1 MTHKIKVQMFGNF
14 RMDYNGA
21 PFVAEKMHKESQF
34 NRMMQAL
41 IHYSDCGIAKDK
53 LEEIVIGER
62 DIDEPHTALRVIVY
76 KTKQKLAQLGLPG
89 KNLIY
94 LEGGIYYW
102 TPDIEIEEDA
112 AEFEK
117 LYNEACALE
126 KQMPQ
131 ESESAET
138 VCDERIKEIEDN
150 MLELY
155 VKALYLY
162 KGEFL
167 VAYTGETWIAQEA
180 RRYHTMFEKIIN
192 EAAYILRKRKQF
204 KGLEKIGVYAAKV
217 DPFNEWEEL
226 IMEAMVETRRYD
238 EAEELYTDVVDYYLR
253 ECGIYPSSRLLEILE
268 KYSNQMNHAHE
279 ILENIQ
285 EGMNEQ
291 EETERGGYFCSYP
304 VFKGIYQAS
313 IRIMK
318 RTRVPVY
325 LMLCT
330 LEDEEGRQ
338 VQSETKMNKY
348 SRQLKK
354 CVGESI
360 RYSDIYTSY
369 GKVQFLIMLIGIK
382 REDCEIVK
390 KRINRQFAK
399 KNPRAAEKCHVN
411 SIVYRILVL
420 GYSPN
425 FRHFLHR
432 QGMYRSKY
440 WSCFDAIAQV
450 RRKKVAVLSYHDI
463 KWPKGLEFVYSP
475 FSIIALQGDVKY
487 AQVEFGE
494 DGNPISID
502 MFEDGKICRRNYY
515 DDRGFVSSTVIYEN
529 GIEQYQDFLMENG
542 IWKIREYK
550 NDGHVVVNQT
560 CPDYDVVPDAKSGK
574 AGEPVEMRFTKAEY
588 DSLEAVIEEVFASY
602 VNLTRQN
609 DNFFVAMHPLH
620 IRVAEHVLKGKRII
634 ATFFENR
641 FDFTQTSLAADFL
654 EHAENIITD
663 SDYTTKLIMENLG
676 AVNNKPVRLN
686 ITDIPPYDTRM
697 DFGISSQLRVQNIL
711 VPVDGLTEDAF
722 ARIIKGLADYLTI
735 NDLARVHFFTR
746 DASWGHEDAIK
757 NDTVKLLDSMGY
769 DSRLVTGDGEAAL
782 GFGGSGADAFAENEL
797 GDIEKTVEQRF
808 FVDVCV
814 DERDISKCINEQRV
828 ILDMRGTMDVFVYVT
843 AISKGVPRI
852 SLSADQFLVS
862 GKNGMVIDD
871 FSDIGRS
878 LTYYLDSFENWNQ
891 ALVECYELGQKYTT
905 SVLLKKWR
913 KVLNF
918 SE

>member
-1 MTHKIKVQMFGNF
+1 MLYFIP
-14 RMDYNGA
+14 A
-21 PFVAEKMHKESQF
+21 W
-34 NRMMQAL
+34 
-41 IHYSDCGIAKDK
+41 
-53 LEEIVIGER
+53 
-62 DIDEPHTALRVIVY
+62 Y
-76 KTKQKLAQLGLPG
+76 KQ
-89 KNLIY
+89 
-94 LEGGIYYW
+94 
-102 TPDIEIEEDA
+102 
-112 AEFEK
+112 
-117 LYNEACALE
+117 
-126 KQMPQ
+126 
-131 ESESAET
+131 
-138 VCDERIKEIEDN
+138 N
-150 MLELY
+150 MWCE
-155 VKALYLY
+155 
-162 KGEFL
+162 
-167 VAYTGETWIAQEA
+167 
-180 RRYHTMFEKIIN
+180 
-192 EAAYILRKRKQF
+192 
-204 KGLEKIGVYAAKV
+204 
-217 DPFNEWEEL
+217 
-226 IMEAMVETRRYD
+226 
-238 EAEELYTDVVDYYLR
+238 
-253 ECGIYPSSRLLEILE
+253 
-268 KYSNQMNHAHE
+268 
-279 ILENIQ
+279 
-285 EGMNEQ
+285 NEQ
-291 EETERGGYFCSYP
+291 QWYKRRLKSEFDETI
-304 VFKGIYQAS
+304 KQI
-313 IRIMK
+313 
-318 RTRVPVY
+318 
-325 LMLCT
+325 T
-330 LEDEEGRQ
+330 LFHRNVDR
-338 VQSETKMNKY
+338 
-348 SRQLKK
+348 
-354 CVGESI
+354 
-360 RYSDIYTSY
+360 
-369 GKVQFLIMLIGIK
+369 
-382 REDCEIVK
+382 
-390 KRINRQFAK
+390 
-399 KNPRAAEKCHVN
+399 P
-411 SIVYRILVL
+411 YRILAL

-515 DDRGFVSSTVIYEN
+515 DDRGFVSSTVIYES

-560 CPDYDVVPDAKSGK
+560 CPNYDVVPDAKNGK
-574 AGEPVEMRFTKAEY
+574 AGEPVEMRFSKAEY

-620 IRVAEHVLKGKRII
+620 IRVAEHVLKGKRVI

-641 FDFTQTSLAADFL
+641 FDFTQTSQAADFL

-663 SDYTTKLIMENLG
+663 SDYTTKLIMKNLSG
-676 AVNNKPVRLN
+676 SNDINSDLQAGSAQETGEMAADKISVNSEPVRLH

-722 ARIIKGLADYLTI
+722 AWIIKELADYLTI

-757 NDTVKLLDSMGY
+757 NNTAELLDSMGY
-769 DSRLVTGDGEAAL
+769 DSRWVTGDGEAAL
-782 GFGGSGADAFAENEL
+782 GFGGRGADTFAENEPD
-797 GDIEKTVEQRF
+797 DIEKPVEQRF

-828 ILDMRGTMDVFVYVT
+828 ILDMRVTMDVFVYVT

-852 SLSADQFLVS
+852 SMSADQFLIP

>member
-1 MTHKIKVQMFGNF
+1 MLYFIP
-14 RMDYNGA
+14 A
-21 PFVAEKMHKESQF
+21 W
-34 NRMMQAL
+34 
-41 IHYSDCGIAKDK
+41 
-53 LEEIVIGER
+53 
-62 DIDEPHTALRVIVY
+62 Y
-76 KTKQKLAQLGLPG
+76 KQ
-89 KNLIY
+89 
-94 LEGGIYYW
+94 
-102 TPDIEIEEDA
+102 
-112 AEFEK
+112 
-117 LYNEACALE
+117 
-126 KQMPQ
+126 
-131 ESESAET
+131 
-138 VCDERIKEIEDN
+138 N
-150 MLELY
+150 MWCE
-155 VKALYLY
+155 
-162 KGEFL
+162 
-167 VAYTGETWIAQEA
+167 
-180 RRYHTMFEKIIN
+180 
-192 EAAYILRKRKQF
+192 
-204 KGLEKIGVYAAKV
+204 
-217 DPFNEWEEL
+217 
-226 IMEAMVETRRYD
+226 
-238 EAEELYTDVVDYYLR
+238 
-253 ECGIYPSSRLLEILE
+253 
-268 KYSNQMNHAHE
+268 
-279 ILENIQ
+279 
-285 EGMNEQ
+285 NEQ
-291 EETERGGYFCSYP
+291 QWYKRRLKSEFDETI
-304 VFKGIYQAS
+304 KQI
-313 IRIMK
+313 
-318 RTRVPVY
+318 
-325 LMLCT
+325 T
-330 LEDEEGRQ
+330 LFHRNVDR
-338 VQSETKMNKY
+338 
-348 SRQLKK
+348 
-354 CVGESI
+354 
-360 RYSDIYTSY
+360 
-369 GKVQFLIMLIGIK
+369 
-382 REDCEIVK
+382 
-390 KRINRQFAK
+390 
-399 KNPRAAEKCHVN
+399 P
-411 SIVYRILVL
+411 YRILVL

-515 DDRGFVSSTVIYEN
+515 DDRGFVSSTIIYEN

-550 NDGHVVVNQT
+550 NDGHVIVNQT
-560 CPDYDVVPDAKSGK
+560 CPNYDVVPDAKNGK

-609 DNFFVAMHPLH
+609 DSFFVAMHPLH
-620 IRVAEHVLKGKRII
+620 ISVAEHVLKGKRVI

-641 FDFTQTSLAADFL
+641 FDFAQISRAADFL
-654 EHAENIITD
+654 EQTENIITD
-663 SDYTTKLIMENLG
+663 SDYTTKLIMTNLSG
-676 AVNNKPVRLN
+676 SYDINSDSQAGSAKETGEIAADKISVNNDPVGLH

-722 ARIIKGLADYLTI
+722 AWIIKGLADYLTI

-746 DASWGHEDAIK
+746 DASWGREDAIK
-757 NDTVKLLDSMGY
+757 NDTAELLDSMGY

-782 GFGGSGADAFAENEL
+782 GFDGRGADDSAENEPE
-797 GDIEKTVEQRF
+797 DIEKPVEQRF

-852 SLSADQFLVS
+852 SMSADQFLIP

-871 FSDIGRS
+871 FSDIGRC

>member
-1 MTHKIKVQMFGNF
+1 MLYFIP
-14 RMDYNGA
+14 A
-21 PFVAEKMHKESQF
+21 W
-34 NRMMQAL
+34 
-41 IHYSDCGIAKDK
+41 
-53 LEEIVIGER
+53 
-62 DIDEPHTALRVIVY
+62 Y
-76 KTKQKLAQLGLPG
+76 KQ
-89 KNLIY
+89 
-94 LEGGIYYW
+94 
-102 TPDIEIEEDA
+102 
-112 AEFEK
+112 
-117 LYNEACALE
+117 
-126 KQMPQ
+126 
-131 ESESAET
+131 
-138 VCDERIKEIEDN
+138 N
-150 MLELY
+150 MWCE
-155 VKALYLY
+155 
-162 KGEFL
+162 
-167 VAYTGETWIAQEA
+167 
-180 RRYHTMFEKIIN
+180 
-192 EAAYILRKRKQF
+192 
-204 KGLEKIGVYAAKV
+204 
-217 DPFNEWEEL
+217 
-226 IMEAMVETRRYD
+226 
-238 EAEELYTDVVDYYLR
+238 
-253 ECGIYPSSRLLEILE
+253 
-268 KYSNQMNHAHE
+268 
-279 ILENIQ
+279 
-285 EGMNEQ
+285 NEQ
-291 EETERGGYFCSYP
+291 QWYMRRLKSEFDETI
-304 VFKGIYQAS
+304 KQI
-313 IRIMK
+313 
-318 RTRVPVY
+318 
-325 LMLCT
+325 T
-330 LEDEEGRQ
+330 LFHRNVDR
-338 VQSETKMNKY
+338 
-348 SRQLKK
+348 
-354 CVGESI
+354 
-360 RYSDIYTSY
+360 
-369 GKVQFLIMLIGIK
+369 
-382 REDCEIVK
+382 
-390 KRINRQFAK
+390 
-399 KNPRAAEKCHVN
+399 P
-411 SIVYRILVL
+411 YRILVL

-676 AVNNKPVRLN
+676 AVNNKPLRLH

-782 GFGGSGADAFAENEL
+782 GFGGSGADVFAENEL

-814 DERDISKCINEQRV
+814 DERDISKCINEQVWEFDEEQLQDVFRIDNESDQGPV
-828 ILDMRGTMDVFVYVT
+828 FVSILARGTGSLNIISLHDRHSRRGHGFFLPGGERLVSSKGEEVFVYFEKGDMKPPLAVYFSGYRTQEGFEGYYMMRGFGCPFILVT
-843 AISKGVPRI
+843 DPRSEGGAFYLGDSEFEQMITDYVTDKLDELGLTKDELVLSGASMGTFGSLYYGSKLSPHALLLAKPLANMGNVARNERILRAGGFATSLDILMKNYDNLSDEAIEQLNNRMWDRFD
-852 SLSADQFLVS
+852 SADWSQTKFIISYLYEDDYDPDGYPSILSHLKSS
-862 GKNGMVIDD
+862 GVEVYGKGSHGRHTDNSANVMAWFKSQYNNLLHDD
-871 FSDIGRS
+871 FSR
-878 LTYYLDSFENWNQ
+878 
-891 ALVECYELGQKYTT
+891 
-905 SVLLKKWR
+905 
-913 KVLNF
+913 
-918 SE
+918 

>member
-1 MTHKIKVQMFGNF
+1 MWC
-14 RMDYNGA
+14 
-21 PFVAEKMHKESQF
+21 E
-34 NRMMQAL
+34 
-41 IHYSDCGIAKDK
+41 
-53 LEEIVIGER
+53 
-62 DIDEPHTALRVIVY
+62 
-76 KTKQKLAQLGLPG
+76 
-89 KNLIY
+89 
-94 LEGGIYYW
+94 
-102 TPDIEIEEDA
+102 
-112 AEFEK
+112 
-117 LYNEACALE
+117 
-126 KQMPQ
+126 
-131 ESESAET
+131 
-138 VCDERIKEIEDN
+138 
-150 MLELY
+150 
-155 VKALYLY
+155 
-162 KGEFL
+162 
-167 VAYTGETWIAQEA
+167 
-180 RRYHTMFEKIIN
+180 
-192 EAAYILRKRKQF
+192 
-204 KGLEKIGVYAAKV
+204 
-217 DPFNEWEEL
+217 
-226 IMEAMVETRRYD
+226 
-238 EAEELYTDVVDYYLR
+238 
-253 ECGIYPSSRLLEILE
+253 
-268 KYSNQMNHAHE
+268 
-279 ILENIQ
+279 
-285 EGMNEQ
+285 NEQ
-291 EETERGGYFCSYP
+291 QWYKRRLKSEFDETI
-304 VFKGIYQAS
+304 KQI
-313 IRIMK
+313 
-318 RTRVPVY
+318 
-325 LMLCT
+325 T
-330 LEDEEGRQ
+330 LFHRNVDR
-338 VQSETKMNKY
+338 
-348 SRQLKK
+348 
-354 CVGESI
+354 
-360 RYSDIYTSY
+360 
-369 GKVQFLIMLIGIK
+369 
-382 REDCEIVK
+382 
-390 KRINRQFAK
+390 
-399 KNPRAAEKCHVN
+399 P
-411 SIVYRILVL
+411 YRILAL

-475 FSIIALQGDVKY
+475 FSIIALQGDIKY

-515 DDRGFVSSTVIYEN
+515 DDRGFVSSTVIYES

-560 CPDYDVVPDAKSGK
+560 CPNYDVVPDAKNGK
-574 AGEPVEMRFTKAEY
+574 AGEPVEMRFSKAEY

-620 IRVAEHVLKGKRII
+620 IRVAEHVLKGKRVI

-641 FDFTQTSLAADFL
+641 FDFTQTSQAADFL

-663 SDYTTKLIMENLG
+663 SDYTTKLIMKNLSG
-676 AVNNKPVRLN
+676 SNDINSDLQAGSAQETGEMAADKISVNSEPVRLH

-722 ARIIKGLADYLTI
+722 AWIIKELADYLTI

-757 NDTVKLLDSMGY
+757 NNTVKLLDSMGY
-769 DSRLVTGDGEAAL
+769 DSRWVTGDGEAAL
-782 GFGGSGADAFAENEL
+782 GFGGRGADTFAENEPE
-797 GDIEKTVEQRF
+797 DIEKPVEQRF

-852 SLSADQFLVS
+852 SMSADQFLIP

-871 FSDIGRS
+871 FSDIGRC

>member
-1 MTHKIKVQMFGNF
+1 MLYFIP
-14 RMDYNGA
+14 A
-21 PFVAEKMHKESQF
+21 W
-34 NRMMQAL
+34 
-41 IHYSDCGIAKDK
+41 
-53 LEEIVIGER
+53 
-62 DIDEPHTALRVIVY
+62 Y
-76 KTKQKLAQLGLPG
+76 KQ
-89 KNLIY
+89 
-94 LEGGIYYW
+94 
-102 TPDIEIEEDA
+102 
-112 AEFEK
+112 
-117 LYNEACALE
+117 
-126 KQMPQ
+126 
-131 ESESAET
+131 
-138 VCDERIKEIEDN
+138 N
-150 MLELY
+150 MWCE
-155 VKALYLY
+155 
-162 KGEFL
+162 
-167 VAYTGETWIAQEA
+167 
-180 RRYHTMFEKIIN
+180 
-192 EAAYILRKRKQF
+192 
-204 KGLEKIGVYAAKV
+204 
-217 DPFNEWEEL
+217 
-226 IMEAMVETRRYD
+226 
-238 EAEELYTDVVDYYLR
+238 
-253 ECGIYPSSRLLEILE
+253 
-268 KYSNQMNHAHE
+268 
-279 ILENIQ
+279 
-285 EGMNEQ
+285 NEQ
-291 EETERGGYFCSYP
+291 QWYKRRLKSEFDETI
-304 VFKGIYQAS
+304 KQI
-313 IRIMK
+313 
-318 RTRVPVY
+318 
-325 LMLCT
+325 T
-330 LEDEEGRQ
+330 LFHRNVDR
-338 VQSETKMNKY
+338 
-348 SRQLKK
+348 
-354 CVGESI
+354 
-360 RYSDIYTSY
+360 
-369 GKVQFLIMLIGIK
+369 
-382 REDCEIVK
+382 
-390 KRINRQFAK
+390 
-399 KNPRAAEKCHVN
+399 P
-411 SIVYRILVL
+411 YRILAL

-475 FSIIALQGDVKY
+475 FSIIALQGDIKY

-515 DDRGFVSSTVIYEN
+515 DDRGFVSSTVIYES

-560 CPDYDVVPDAKSGK
+560 CPNYDVVPDAKNGK
-574 AGEPVEMRFTKAEY
+574 AGEPVEMRFSKAEY

-620 IRVAEHVLKGKRII
+620 IRVAEHVLKGKRVI

-641 FDFTQTSLAADFL
+641 FDFTQTSQAADFL

-663 SDYTTKLIMENLG
+663 SDYTTKLIMKNLSG
-676 AVNNKPVRLN
+676 SNDINSDLQAGSAQETGEMAADKISVNSEPVRLH

-722 ARIIKGLADYLTI
+722 AWIIKELADYLTI

-769 DSRLVTGDGEAAL
+769 DSRWVTGDGEAAL
-782 GFGGSGADAFAENEL
+782 GFAENEPE
-797 GDIEKTVEQRF
+797 DIEKPVEQRF

>member
-1 MTHKIKVQMFGNF
+1 MLYFIP
-14 RMDYNGA
+14 A
-21 PFVAEKMHKESQF
+21 W
-34 NRMMQAL
+34 
-41 IHYSDCGIAKDK
+41 
-53 LEEIVIGER
+53 
-62 DIDEPHTALRVIVY
+62 Y
-76 KTKQKLAQLGLPG
+76 KQ
-89 KNLIY
+89 
-94 LEGGIYYW
+94 
-102 TPDIEIEEDA
+102 
-112 AEFEK
+112 
-117 LYNEACALE
+117 
-126 KQMPQ
+126 
-131 ESESAET
+131 
-138 VCDERIKEIEDN
+138 N
-150 MLELY
+150 MWCE
-155 VKALYLY
+155 
-162 KGEFL
+162 
-167 VAYTGETWIAQEA
+167 
-180 RRYHTMFEKIIN
+180 
-192 EAAYILRKRKQF
+192 
-204 KGLEKIGVYAAKV
+204 
-217 DPFNEWEEL
+217 
-226 IMEAMVETRRYD
+226 
-238 EAEELYTDVVDYYLR
+238 
-253 ECGIYPSSRLLEILE
+253 
-268 KYSNQMNHAHE
+268 
-279 ILENIQ
+279 
-285 EGMNEQ
+285 NEQ
-291 EETERGGYFCSYP
+291 QWYKRRLKSEFDETI
-304 VFKGIYQAS
+304 KQI
-313 IRIMK
+313 
-318 RTRVPVY
+318 
-325 LMLCT
+325 T
-330 LEDEEGRQ
+330 LFHRNVDR
-338 VQSETKMNKY
+338 
-348 SRQLKK
+348 
-354 CVGESI
+354 
-360 RYSDIYTSY
+360 
-369 GKVQFLIMLIGIK
+369 
-382 REDCEIVK
+382 
-390 KRINRQFAK
+390 
-399 KNPRAAEKCHVN
+399 P
-411 SIVYRILVL
+411 YRILAL

-515 DDRGFVSSTVIYEN
+515 DDRGFVSSTVIYES

-560 CPDYDVVPDAKSGK
+560 CPNYDVVPDAKNGK
-574 AGEPVEMRFTKAEY
+574 AGEPVEMRFSKAEY

-620 IRVAEHVLKGKRII
+620 IRVAEHVLKGKRVI

-641 FDFTQTSLAADFL
+641 FDFTQTSQAADFL

-663 SDYTTKLIMENLG
+663 SDYTTKLIMKNLSG
-676 AVNNKPVRLN
+676 SNDINFDLQAGSAQETGEMAADKISVNSEPVRLH

-722 ARIIKGLADYLTI
+722 AWIIKELADYLTI

-746 DASWGHEDAIK
+746 DASWGHEDDIK
-757 NDTVKLLDSMGY
+757 NNTAELLDSMGY
-769 DSRLVTGDGEAAL
+769 DSRWVTGDGEAAL
-782 GFGGSGADAFAENEL
+782 GFGGRGADTFAENEPD
-797 GDIEKTVEQRF
+797 DIEKPVEQRF

-828 ILDMRGTMDVFVYVT
+828 ILDMRVTMDVFVYVT

-852 SLSADQFLVS
+852 SMSADQFLIP

>member
-1 MTHKIKVQMFGNF
+1 MLYFIP
-14 RMDYNGA
+14 A
-21 PFVAEKMHKESQF
+21 W
-34 NRMMQAL
+34 
-41 IHYSDCGIAKDK
+41 
-53 LEEIVIGER
+53 
-62 DIDEPHTALRVIVY
+62 Y
-76 KTKQKLAQLGLPG
+76 KQ
-89 KNLIY
+89 
-94 LEGGIYYW
+94 
-102 TPDIEIEEDA
+102 
-112 AEFEK
+112 
-117 LYNEACALE
+117 
-126 KQMPQ
+126 
-131 ESESAET
+131 
-138 VCDERIKEIEDN
+138 N
-150 MLELY
+150 MWCE
-155 VKALYLY
+155 
-162 KGEFL
+162 
-167 VAYTGETWIAQEA
+167 
-180 RRYHTMFEKIIN
+180 
-192 EAAYILRKRKQF
+192 
-204 KGLEKIGVYAAKV
+204 
-217 DPFNEWEEL
+217 
-226 IMEAMVETRRYD
+226 
-238 EAEELYTDVVDYYLR
+238 
-253 ECGIYPSSRLLEILE
+253 
-268 KYSNQMNHAHE
+268 
-279 ILENIQ
+279 
-285 EGMNEQ
+285 NEQ
-291 EETERGGYFCSYP
+291 QWYKRRLKSEFDETI
-304 VFKGIYQAS
+304 KQI
-313 IRIMK
+313 
-318 RTRVPVY
+318 
-325 LMLCT
+325 T
-330 LEDEEGRQ
+330 LFHRNVDR
-338 VQSETKMNKY
+338 
-348 SRQLKK
+348 
-354 CVGESI
+354 
-360 RYSDIYTSY
+360 
-369 GKVQFLIMLIGIK
+369 
-382 REDCEIVK
+382 
-390 KRINRQFAK
+390 
-399 KNPRAAEKCHVN
+399 P
-411 SIVYRILVL
+411 YRILVL

-475 FSIIALQGDVKY
+475 FSIIALQGDIKY

-515 DDRGFVSSTVIYEN
+515 DDRGFVSSTVIYES

-560 CPDYDVVPDAKSGK
+560 CPNYDVVPDAKNGK
-574 AGEPVEMRFTKAEY
+574 AGEPVEMRFSKAEY

-620 IRVAEHVLKGKRII
+620 IRVAEHVLKGKRVI

-641 FDFTQTSLAADFL
+641 FDFTQTSQAADFL

-663 SDYTTKLIMENLG
+663 SDYTTKLIMKNLSG
-676 AVNNKPVRLN
+676 SNDINSDLQAGSAQETGEMAADKISVNSEPVRLH

-722 ARIIKGLADYLTI
+722 AWIIKELADYLTI

-757 NDTVKLLDSMGY
+757 NNTVKLLDSMGY
-769 DSRLVTGDGEAAL
+769 DSRWVTGDGEAAL
-782 GFGGSGADAFAENEL
+782 GFGGRGADTFAENEPE
-797 GDIEKTVEQRF
+797 DIEKPVEQRF

-852 SLSADQFLVS
+852 SMSADQFLIP

-871 FSDIGRS
+871 FSDIGRC

>member
-1 MTHKIKVQMFGNF
+1 MLYFIP
-14 RMDYNGA
+14 A
-21 PFVAEKMHKESQF
+21 W
-34 NRMMQAL
+34 
-41 IHYSDCGIAKDK
+41 
-53 LEEIVIGER
+53 
-62 DIDEPHTALRVIVY
+62 Y
-76 KTKQKLAQLGLPG
+76 KQ
-89 KNLIY
+89 
-94 LEGGIYYW
+94 
-102 TPDIEIEEDA
+102 
-112 AEFEK
+112 
-117 LYNEACALE
+117 
-126 KQMPQ
+126 
-131 ESESAET
+131 
-138 VCDERIKEIEDN
+138 N
-150 MLELY
+150 MWCE
-155 VKALYLY
+155 
-162 KGEFL
+162 
-167 VAYTGETWIAQEA
+167 
-180 RRYHTMFEKIIN
+180 
-192 EAAYILRKRKQF
+192 
-204 KGLEKIGVYAAKV
+204 
-217 DPFNEWEEL
+217 
-226 IMEAMVETRRYD
+226 
-238 EAEELYTDVVDYYLR
+238 
-253 ECGIYPSSRLLEILE
+253 
-268 KYSNQMNHAHE
+268 
-279 ILENIQ
+279 
-285 EGMNEQ
+285 NEQ
-291 EETERGGYFCSYP
+291 QWYKRRLKSEFDETI
-304 VFKGIYQAS
+304 KQI
-313 IRIMK
+313 
-318 RTRVPVY
+318 
-325 LMLCT
+325 T
-330 LEDEEGRQ
+330 LFHRNVDR
-338 VQSETKMNKY
+338 
-348 SRQLKK
+348 
-354 CVGESI
+354 
-360 RYSDIYTSY
+360 
-369 GKVQFLIMLIGIK
+369 
-382 REDCEIVK
+382 
-390 KRINRQFAK
+390 
-399 KNPRAAEKCHVN
+399 P
-411 SIVYRILVL
+411 YRILVL

-425 FRHFLHR
+425 LRHFLHR

-494 DGNPISID
+494 NGNPISID

-550 NDGHVVVNQT
+550 NDGHVIVNQT

-602 VNLTRQN
+602 VNLTRQS
-609 DNFFVAMHPLH
+609 DSFFVAMHPLH
-620 IRVAEHVLKGKRII
+620 IRVAEHVLKGKRVI

-641 FDFTQTSLAADFL
+641 FDFTQTALAADFL

-663 SDYTTKLIMENLG
+663 SDYTTKLIMANLG
-676 AVNNKPVRLN
+676 GSYDINSDSQAGSAQETGEIAADIISVNNKPFRLH
-686 ITDIPPYDTRM
+686 ITDIPPYDARM

-757 NDTVKLLDSMGY
+757 KDTVKLLDSMGY

-797 GDIEKTVEQRF
+797 GDMEKPVEQRF

-905 SVLLKKWR
+905 SVLLEKWR

>member
-1 MTHKIKVQMFGNF
+1 MWC
-14 RMDYNGA
+14 
-21 PFVAEKMHKESQF
+21 E
-34 NRMMQAL
+34 
-41 IHYSDCGIAKDK
+41 
-53 LEEIVIGER
+53 
-62 DIDEPHTALRVIVY
+62 
-76 KTKQKLAQLGLPG
+76 
-89 KNLIY
+89 
-94 LEGGIYYW
+94 
-102 TPDIEIEEDA
+102 
-112 AEFEK
+112 
-117 LYNEACALE
+117 
-126 KQMPQ
+126 
-131 ESESAET
+131 
-138 VCDERIKEIEDN
+138 
-150 MLELY
+150 
-155 VKALYLY
+155 
-162 KGEFL
+162 
-167 VAYTGETWIAQEA
+167 
-180 RRYHTMFEKIIN
+180 
-192 EAAYILRKRKQF
+192 
-204 KGLEKIGVYAAKV
+204 
-217 DPFNEWEEL
+217 
-226 IMEAMVETRRYD
+226 
-238 EAEELYTDVVDYYLR
+238 
-253 ECGIYPSSRLLEILE
+253 
-268 KYSNQMNHAHE
+268 
-279 ILENIQ
+279 
-285 EGMNEQ
+285 NEQ
-291 EETERGGYFCSYP
+291 QWYKRRLKSEFDETI
-304 VFKGIYQAS
+304 KQI
-313 IRIMK
+313 
-318 RTRVPVY
+318 
-325 LMLCT
+325 T
-330 LEDEEGRQ
+330 LFHRNVDR
-338 VQSETKMNKY
+338 
-348 SRQLKK
+348 
-354 CVGESI
+354 
-360 RYSDIYTSY
+360 
-369 GKVQFLIMLIGIK
+369 
-382 REDCEIVK
+382 
-390 KRINRQFAK
+390 
-399 KNPRAAEKCHVN
+399 P
-411 SIVYRILVL
+411 YRILAL

-475 FSIIALQGDVKY
+475 FSIIALQGDIKY

-515 DDRGFVSSTVIYEN
+515 DDRGFVSSTVIYES

-560 CPDYDVVPDAKSGK
+560 CPNYDVVPDAKNGK
-574 AGEPVEMRFTKAEY
+574 AGEPVEMRFSKAEY

-620 IRVAEHVLKGKRII
+620 IRVAEHVLKGKRVI

-641 FDFTQTSLAADFL
+641 FDFTQTSQAADFL

-663 SDYTTKLIMENLG
+663 SDYTTKLIMKNLSG
-676 AVNNKPVRLN
+676 SNDINSDLQAGSAQETGEMAADKISVNSEPVRLH

-722 ARIIKGLADYLTI
+722 AWIIKELADYLTI

-757 NDTVKLLDSMGY
+757 NNTAELLDSMGY
-769 DSRLVTGDGEAAL
+769 DSRWVTGDGEAAL
-782 GFGGSGADAFAENEL
+782 GFGGRGADTFAENEPD
-797 GDIEKTVEQRF
+797 DIEKPVEQRF

-828 ILDMRGTMDVFVYVT
+828 ILDMRVTMDVFVYVT

-852 SLSADQFLVS
+852 SMSADQFLIP

>member
-1 MTHKIKVQMFGNF
+1 MLYFIP
-14 RMDYNGA
+14 A
-21 PFVAEKMHKESQF
+21 W
-34 NRMMQAL
+34 
-41 IHYSDCGIAKDK
+41 
-53 LEEIVIGER
+53 
-62 DIDEPHTALRVIVY
+62 Y
-76 KTKQKLAQLGLPG
+76 KQ
-89 KNLIY
+89 
-94 LEGGIYYW
+94 
-102 TPDIEIEEDA
+102 
-112 AEFEK
+112 
-117 LYNEACALE
+117 
-126 KQMPQ
+126 
-131 ESESAET
+131 
-138 VCDERIKEIEDN
+138 N
-150 MLELY
+150 MWCE
-155 VKALYLY
+155 
-162 KGEFL
+162 
-167 VAYTGETWIAQEA
+167 
-180 RRYHTMFEKIIN
+180 
-192 EAAYILRKRKQF
+192 
-204 KGLEKIGVYAAKV
+204 
-217 DPFNEWEEL
+217 
-226 IMEAMVETRRYD
+226 
-238 EAEELYTDVVDYYLR
+238 
-253 ECGIYPSSRLLEILE
+253 
-268 KYSNQMNHAHE
+268 
-279 ILENIQ
+279 
-285 EGMNEQ
+285 NEQ
-291 EETERGGYFCSYP
+291 QWYKRRLKSEFDETI
-304 VFKGIYQAS
+304 KQI
-313 IRIMK
+313 
-318 RTRVPVY
+318 
-325 LMLCT
+325 T
-330 LEDEEGRQ
+330 LFHRNVDR
-338 VQSETKMNKY
+338 
-348 SRQLKK
+348 
-354 CVGESI
+354 
-360 RYSDIYTSY
+360 
-369 GKVQFLIMLIGIK
+369 
-382 REDCEIVK
+382 
-390 KRINRQFAK
+390 
-399 KNPRAAEKCHVN
+399 P
-411 SIVYRILVL
+411 YRILVL

-515 DDRGFVSSTVIYEN
+515 DDRGFVSSTIIYEN

-542 IWKIREYK
+542 IWKIREYR
-550 NDGHVVVNQT
+550 NDGHVIVNQT
-560 CPDYDVVPDAKSGK
+560 CPNYDVVPDAKNGK
-574 AGEPVEMRFTKAEY
+574 AGEPVEMRFTRAEY

-602 VNLTRQN
+602 VNLTRQ
-609 DNFFVAMHPLH
+609 DDSFFVAMHPLH
-620 IRVAEHVLKGKRII
+620 ISVAEHVLKGKRVI

-641 FDFTQTSLAADFL
+641 FDFAQISRAADFL
-654 EHAENIITD
+654 EQAENIITD
-663 SDYTTKLIMENLG
+663 SDYTTKLITTNLSG
-676 AVNNKPVRLN
+676 SYDINSDSQAGSDQEAGEISADKISVNNKPVRLH

-722 ARIIKGLADYLTI
+722 AWVIKGLADYLTI

-782 GFGGSGADAFAENEL
+782 GFGGSVADAFAENEPE
-797 GDIEKTVEQRF
+797 DIEKPVEQRF

-852 SLSADQFLVS
+852 SMSADQFLIP

-871 FSDIGRS
+871 FSDIGRC

>member
-1 MTHKIKVQMFGNF
+1 MLYFIP
-14 RMDYNGA
+14 A
-21 PFVAEKMHKESQF
+21 W
-34 NRMMQAL
+34 
-41 IHYSDCGIAKDK
+41 
-53 LEEIVIGER
+53 
-62 DIDEPHTALRVIVY
+62 Y
-76 KTKQKLAQLGLPG
+76 KQ
-89 KNLIY
+89 
-94 LEGGIYYW
+94 
-102 TPDIEIEEDA
+102 
-112 AEFEK
+112 
-117 LYNEACALE
+117 
-126 KQMPQ
+126 
-131 ESESAET
+131 
-138 VCDERIKEIEDN
+138 N
-150 MLELY
+150 MWCE
-155 VKALYLY
+155 
-162 KGEFL
+162 
-167 VAYTGETWIAQEA
+167 
-180 RRYHTMFEKIIN
+180 
-192 EAAYILRKRKQF
+192 
-204 KGLEKIGVYAAKV
+204 
-217 DPFNEWEEL
+217 
-226 IMEAMVETRRYD
+226 
-238 EAEELYTDVVDYYLR
+238 
-253 ECGIYPSSRLLEILE
+253 
-268 KYSNQMNHAHE
+268 
-279 ILENIQ
+279 
-285 EGMNEQ
+285 NEQ
-291 EETERGGYFCSYP
+291 QWYKRRLKSEFDETI
-304 VFKGIYQAS
+304 KQI
-313 IRIMK
+313 
-318 RTRVPVY
+318 
-325 LMLCT
+325 T
-330 LEDEEGRQ
+330 LFHRNVDR
-338 VQSETKMNKY
+338 
-348 SRQLKK
+348 
-354 CVGESI
+354 
-360 RYSDIYTSY
+360 
-369 GKVQFLIMLIGIK
+369 
-382 REDCEIVK
+382 
-390 KRINRQFAK
+390 
-399 KNPRAAEKCHVN
+399 P
-411 SIVYRILVL
+411 YRILAL

-475 FSIIALQGDVKY
+475 FSIIALQGDIKY

-515 DDRGFVSSTVIYEN
+515 DDRGFVSSTVIYES

-560 CPDYDVVPDAKSGK
+560 CPNYDVVPDAKNGK
-574 AGEPVEMRFTKAEY
+574 AGEPVEMRFSKAEY

-620 IRVAEHVLKGKRII
+620 IRVAEHVLKGKRVI

-641 FDFTQTSLAADFL
+641 FDFTQTSQAADFL

-663 SDYTTKLIMENLG
+663 SDYTTKLIMKNLSG
-676 AVNNKPVRLN
+676 SNDINSDLQAGSAQETGEMAADKISVNSEPVRLH

-722 ARIIKGLADYLTI
+722 AWIIKELADYLTI
-735 NDLARVHFFTR
+735 NDLVRVHFFTR

-757 NDTVKLLDSMGY
+757 NNTAELLDSMGY
-769 DSRLVTGDGEAAL
+769 DSRWVTGDGEAAL
-782 GFGGSGADAFAENEL
+782 GFGGRGADTFAENEPE
-797 GDIEKTVEQRF
+797 DIEKPVEQRF

-828 ILDMRGTMDVFVYVT
+828 ILDMRGTMDVFIYVT

-852 SLSADQFLVS
+852 SMSADQFLIS
-862 GKNGMVIDD
+862 GKNGMVIDG
-871 FSDIGRS
+871 FSDIGRC

>member
-1 MTHKIKVQMFGNF
+1 MLYFIP
-14 RMDYNGA
+14 A
-21 PFVAEKMHKESQF
+21 W
-34 NRMMQAL
+34 
-41 IHYSDCGIAKDK
+41 
-53 LEEIVIGER
+53 
-62 DIDEPHTALRVIVY
+62 Y
-76 KTKQKLAQLGLPG
+76 KQ
-89 KNLIY
+89 
-94 LEGGIYYW
+94 
-102 TPDIEIEEDA
+102 
-112 AEFEK
+112 
-117 LYNEACALE
+117 
-126 KQMPQ
+126 
-131 ESESAET
+131 
-138 VCDERIKEIEDN
+138 N
-150 MLELY
+150 MWCE
-155 VKALYLY
+155 
-162 KGEFL
+162 
-167 VAYTGETWIAQEA
+167 
-180 RRYHTMFEKIIN
+180 
-192 EAAYILRKRKQF
+192 
-204 KGLEKIGVYAAKV
+204 
-217 DPFNEWEEL
+217 
-226 IMEAMVETRRYD
+226 
-238 EAEELYTDVVDYYLR
+238 
-253 ECGIYPSSRLLEILE
+253 
-268 KYSNQMNHAHE
+268 
-279 ILENIQ
+279 
-285 EGMNEQ
+285 NEQ
-291 EETERGGYFCSYP
+291 QWYRRRLKSEFDETI
-304 VFKGIYQAS
+304 KQI
-313 IRIMK
+313 
-318 RTRVPVY
+318 
-325 LMLCT
+325 T
-330 LEDEEGRQ
+330 LFHRNVDR
-338 VQSETKMNKY
+338 
-348 SRQLKK
+348 
-354 CVGESI
+354 
-360 RYSDIYTSY
+360 
-369 GKVQFLIMLIGIK
+369 
-382 REDCEIVK
+382 
-390 KRINRQFAK
+390 
-399 KNPRAAEKCHVN
+399 P
-411 SIVYRILVL
+411 YRILAL

-560 CPDYDVVPDAKSGK
+560 CPDYDVVPDAKNGK

-620 IRVAEHVLKGKRII
+620 IRVAEHVLKGKRVI

-641 FDFTQTSLAADFL
+641 FDFTQTSQAADFL

-663 SDYTTKLIMENLG
+663 SDYTTKLIMTNLSG
-676 AVNNKPVRLN
+676 SNDINSDLQAGSAQETGEIAADKISVNSEPVRLH

-746 DASWGHEDAIK
+746 DASWDREDAIK
-757 NDTVKLLDSMGY
+757 NDTAELLDSMGY
-769 DSRLVTGDGEAAL
+769 DSRWVTGEGEAAL
-782 GFGGSGADAFAENEL
+782 GFGGRGADTFAENEPE
-797 GDIEKTVEQRF
+797 DIEKPVEQRF

-852 SLSADQFLVS
+852 SMSADQFLIP

-871 FSDIGRS
+871 FSDIGRC

>member
-1 MTHKIKVQMFGNF
+1 MLYFIP
-14 RMDYNGA
+14 A
-21 PFVAEKMHKESQF
+21 W
-34 NRMMQAL
+34 
-41 IHYSDCGIAKDK
+41 
-53 LEEIVIGER
+53 
-62 DIDEPHTALRVIVY
+62 Y
-76 KTKQKLAQLGLPG
+76 KQ
-89 KNLIY
+89 
-94 LEGGIYYW
+94 
-102 TPDIEIEEDA
+102 
-112 AEFEK
+112 
-117 LYNEACALE
+117 
-126 KQMPQ
+126 
-131 ESESAET
+131 
-138 VCDERIKEIEDN
+138 N
-150 MLELY
+150 MWCE
-155 VKALYLY
+155 
-162 KGEFL
+162 
-167 VAYTGETWIAQEA
+167 
-180 RRYHTMFEKIIN
+180 
-192 EAAYILRKRKQF
+192 
-204 KGLEKIGVYAAKV
+204 
-217 DPFNEWEEL
+217 
-226 IMEAMVETRRYD
+226 
-238 EAEELYTDVVDYYLR
+238 
-253 ECGIYPSSRLLEILE
+253 
-268 KYSNQMNHAHE
+268 
-279 ILENIQ
+279 
-285 EGMNEQ
+285 NEQ
-291 EETERGGYFCSYP
+291 QWYKRRLKSEFDETI
-304 VFKGIYQAS
+304 KQI
-313 IRIMK
+313 
-318 RTRVPVY
+318 
-325 LMLCT
+325 T
-330 LEDEEGRQ
+330 LFHRNVDR
-338 VQSETKMNKY
+338 
-348 SRQLKK
+348 
-354 CVGESI
+354 
-360 RYSDIYTSY
+360 
-369 GKVQFLIMLIGIK
+369 
-382 REDCEIVK
+382 
-390 KRINRQFAK
+390 
-399 KNPRAAEKCHVN
+399 P
-411 SIVYRILVL
+411 YRILAL

-475 FSIIALQGDVKY
+475 FSIIALHGDVKY

-560 CPDYDVVPDAKSGK
+560 CPNYDVVPDAKNGK
-574 AGEPVEMRFTKAEY
+574 AGEPVEMRFSKAEY

-620 IRVAEHVLKGKRII
+620 IRAAEHVLKGKRVI

-641 FDFTQTSLAADFL
+641 FDFTQTSQAADFL

-663 SDYTTKLIMENLG
+663 SDYTTKLIMKNLSG
-676 AVNNKPVRLN
+676 SNDINSDLQAGSAQETGEMAADKISVNSEPVRLH

-722 ARIIKGLADYLTI
+722 AWIIKELADYLTI

-757 NDTVKLLDSMGY
+757 NNTAELLDSMGY
-769 DSRLVTGDGEAAL
+769 DSRWVTGDGEAAL
-782 GFGGSGADAFAENEL
+782 GFGGRGADTFAENEPD
-797 GDIEKTVEQRF
+797 DIEKPVEQRF

-828 ILDMRGTMDVFVYVT
+828 ILDMRVTMDVFVYVT

-852 SLSADQFLVS
+852 SMSADQFLIP

>member
-1 MTHKIKVQMFGNF
+1 MLYFIP
-14 RMDYNGA
+14 A
-21 PFVAEKMHKESQF
+21 W
-34 NRMMQAL
+34 
-41 IHYSDCGIAKDK
+41 
-53 LEEIVIGER
+53 
-62 DIDEPHTALRVIVY
+62 Y
-76 KTKQKLAQLGLPG
+76 KQ
-89 KNLIY
+89 
-94 LEGGIYYW
+94 
-102 TPDIEIEEDA
+102 
-112 AEFEK
+112 
-117 LYNEACALE
+117 
-126 KQMPQ
+126 
-131 ESESAET
+131 
-138 VCDERIKEIEDN
+138 N
-150 MLELY
+150 MWCE
-155 VKALYLY
+155 
-162 KGEFL
+162 
-167 VAYTGETWIAQEA
+167 
-180 RRYHTMFEKIIN
+180 
-192 EAAYILRKRKQF
+192 
-204 KGLEKIGVYAAKV
+204 
-217 DPFNEWEEL
+217 
-226 IMEAMVETRRYD
+226 
-238 EAEELYTDVVDYYLR
+238 
-253 ECGIYPSSRLLEILE
+253 
-268 KYSNQMNHAHE
+268 
-279 ILENIQ
+279 
-285 EGMNEQ
+285 NEQ
-291 EETERGGYFCSYP
+291 QWYKRRLKSEFDETI
-304 VFKGIYQAS
+304 KQI
-313 IRIMK
+313 
-318 RTRVPVY
+318 
-325 LMLCT
+325 T
-330 LEDEEGRQ
+330 LFHRNVDR
-338 VQSETKMNKY
+338 
-348 SRQLKK
+348 
-354 CVGESI
+354 
-360 RYSDIYTSY
+360 
-369 GKVQFLIMLIGIK
+369 
-382 REDCEIVK
+382 
-390 KRINRQFAK
+390 
-399 KNPRAAEKCHVN
+399 P
-411 SIVYRILVL
+411 YRILVL

-440 WSCFDAIAQV
+440 WSCFDAIAQI

-502 MFEDGKICRRNYY
+502 MFEAGKICRRNYY
-515 DDRGFVSSTVIYEN
+515 DDRGFVSSTIIYEN

-550 NDGHVVVNQT
+550 NDGHVIVNQT
-560 CPDYDVVPDAKSGK
+560 CPNYDVVPDAKNGK
-574 AGEPVEMRFTKAEY
+574 AGEPVEMRFTRAEY

-609 DNFFVAMHPLH
+609 DSFFVAMHPLH
-620 IRVAEHVLKGKRII
+620 ISVAEHVLKGKRVI

-641 FDFTQTSLAADFL
+641 FDFAQISRAADFL

-663 SDYTTKLIMENLG
+663 SDYTTKLIMTNLSG
-676 AVNNKPVRLN
+676 RYDTNSDSQAGSAQETGEIAADKISVNNEPVRLH

-722 ARIIKGLADYLTI
+722 AWIIKGLADYLTI
-735 NDLARVHFFTR
+735 NELARVHFFTR

-782 GFGGSGADAFAENEL
+782 GFGGRGADDSAENEPE
-797 GDIEKTVEQRF
+797 DIEKPVEQRF

-852 SLSADQFLVS
+852 SMSADQFLIP

-871 FSDIGRS
+871 FSDIGRC

>member
-1 MTHKIKVQMFGNF
+1 MLYFIP
-14 RMDYNGA
+14 A
-21 PFVAEKMHKESQF
+21 W
-34 NRMMQAL
+34 
-41 IHYSDCGIAKDK
+41 
-53 LEEIVIGER
+53 
-62 DIDEPHTALRVIVY
+62 Y
-76 KTKQKLAQLGLPG
+76 KQ
-89 KNLIY
+89 
-94 LEGGIYYW
+94 
-102 TPDIEIEEDA
+102 
-112 AEFEK
+112 
-117 LYNEACALE
+117 
-126 KQMPQ
+126 
-131 ESESAET
+131 
-138 VCDERIKEIEDN
+138 N
-150 MLELY
+150 MWCE
-155 VKALYLY
+155 
-162 KGEFL
+162 
-167 VAYTGETWIAQEA
+167 
-180 RRYHTMFEKIIN
+180 
-192 EAAYILRKRKQF
+192 
-204 KGLEKIGVYAAKV
+204 
-217 DPFNEWEEL
+217 
-226 IMEAMVETRRYD
+226 
-238 EAEELYTDVVDYYLR
+238 
-253 ECGIYPSSRLLEILE
+253 
-268 KYSNQMNHAHE
+268 
-279 ILENIQ
+279 
-285 EGMNEQ
+285 NEQ
-291 EETERGGYFCSYP
+291 QWYKRRLKSEFDETI
-304 VFKGIYQAS
+304 KQI
-313 IRIMK
+313 
-318 RTRVPVY
+318 
-325 LMLCT
+325 T
-330 LEDEEGRQ
+330 LFHRNVDR
-338 VQSETKMNKY
+338 
-348 SRQLKK
+348 
-354 CVGESI
+354 
-360 RYSDIYTSY
+360 
-369 GKVQFLIMLIGIK
+369 
-382 REDCEIVK
+382 
-390 KRINRQFAK
+390 
-399 KNPRAAEKCHVN
+399 P
-411 SIVYRILVL
+411 YRILVL

-502 MFEDGKICRRNYY
+502 MFEAGKICRRNYY
-515 DDRGFVSSTVIYEN
+515 DDRGFVSSTIIYEN
-529 GIEQYQDFLMENG
+529 GIEQYQDLLMENG

-550 NDGHVVVNQT
+550 NDGHVIVNQT
-560 CPDYDVVPDAKSGK
+560 CPNYDVVPDAKNGK
-574 AGEPVEMRFTKAEY
+574 AGEPVEMRFTRAEY

-609 DNFFVAMHPLH
+609 DSFFVAMHPLH
-620 IRVAEHVLKGKRII
+620 ISVAEHVLKGKRVI

-641 FDFTQTSLAADFL
+641 FDFAQISRAADFL

-663 SDYTTKLIMENLG
+663 SDYTTKLIMTNLSG
-676 AVNNKPVRLN
+676 RYDTNSDSQAGSAQEAGEIAADKISVNNEPVRLH

-722 ARIIKGLADYLTI
+722 AQIIKGLADYLTI

-769 DSRLVTGDGEAAL
+769 DFRLVTGDGEAAL
-782 GFGGSGADAFAENEL
+782 GFGGRGADDSAENEPE
-797 GDIEKTVEQRF
+797 DIEKPVEQRF

-852 SLSADQFLVS
+852 SMSADQFLIP

-871 FSDIGRS
+871 FSDIGRC

>member
-1 MTHKIKVQMFGNF
+1 MLYFIP
-14 RMDYNGA
+14 A
-21 PFVAEKMHKESQF
+21 W
-34 NRMMQAL
+34 
-41 IHYSDCGIAKDK
+41 
-53 LEEIVIGER
+53 
-62 DIDEPHTALRVIVY
+62 Y
-76 KTKQKLAQLGLPG
+76 KQ
-89 KNLIY
+89 
-94 LEGGIYYW
+94 
-102 TPDIEIEEDA
+102 
-112 AEFEK
+112 
-117 LYNEACALE
+117 
-126 KQMPQ
+126 
-131 ESESAET
+131 
-138 VCDERIKEIEDN
+138 N
-150 MLELY
+150 MWCE
-155 VKALYLY
+155 
-162 KGEFL
+162 
-167 VAYTGETWIAQEA
+167 
-180 RRYHTMFEKIIN
+180 
-192 EAAYILRKRKQF
+192 
-204 KGLEKIGVYAAKV
+204 
-217 DPFNEWEEL
+217 
-226 IMEAMVETRRYD
+226 
-238 EAEELYTDVVDYYLR
+238 
-253 ECGIYPSSRLLEILE
+253 
-268 KYSNQMNHAHE
+268 
-279 ILENIQ
+279 
-285 EGMNEQ
+285 NEQ
-291 EETERGGYFCSYP
+291 QWYMRRLKSEFDETI
-304 VFKGIYQAS
+304 KQI
-313 IRIMK
+313 
-318 RTRVPVY
+318 
-325 LMLCT
+325 T
-330 LEDEEGRQ
+330 LFHRNVDR
-338 VQSETKMNKY
+338 
-348 SRQLKK
+348 
-354 CVGESI
+354 
-360 RYSDIYTSY
+360 
-369 GKVQFLIMLIGIK
+369 
-382 REDCEIVK
+382 
-390 KRINRQFAK
+390 
-399 KNPRAAEKCHVN
+399 P
-411 SIVYRILVL
+411 YRILVL

-676 AVNNKPVRLN
+676 AVNNKPFRLH

-711 VPVDGLTEDAF
+711 VPVDGLTKDAF
-722 ARIIKGLADYLTI
+722 AQIIKGLADYLTI

-782 GFGGSGADAFAENEL
+782 GFGGSGADVFAENEL

-918 SE
+918 SD

>member
-1 MTHKIKVQMFGNF
+1 MLYFIP
-14 RMDYNGA
+14 A
-21 PFVAEKMHKESQF
+21 W
-34 NRMMQAL
+34 
-41 IHYSDCGIAKDK
+41 
-53 LEEIVIGER
+53 
-62 DIDEPHTALRVIVY
+62 Y
-76 KTKQKLAQLGLPG
+76 KQ
-89 KNLIY
+89 
-94 LEGGIYYW
+94 
-102 TPDIEIEEDA
+102 
-112 AEFEK
+112 
-117 LYNEACALE
+117 
-126 KQMPQ
+126 
-131 ESESAET
+131 
-138 VCDERIKEIEDN
+138 N
-150 MLELY
+150 MWCE
-155 VKALYLY
+155 
-162 KGEFL
+162 
-167 VAYTGETWIAQEA
+167 
-180 RRYHTMFEKIIN
+180 
-192 EAAYILRKRKQF
+192 
-204 KGLEKIGVYAAKV
+204 
-217 DPFNEWEEL
+217 
-226 IMEAMVETRRYD
+226 
-238 EAEELYTDVVDYYLR
+238 
-253 ECGIYPSSRLLEILE
+253 
-268 KYSNQMNHAHE
+268 
-279 ILENIQ
+279 
-285 EGMNEQ
+285 NEQ
-291 EETERGGYFCSYP
+291 QWYKRRLKSEFDETI
-304 VFKGIYQAS
+304 KQI
-313 IRIMK
+313 
-318 RTRVPVY
+318 
-325 LMLCT
+325 T
-330 LEDEEGRQ
+330 LFHRNVDR
-338 VQSETKMNKY
+338 
-348 SRQLKK
+348 
-354 CVGESI
+354 
-360 RYSDIYTSY
+360 
-369 GKVQFLIMLIGIK
+369 
-382 REDCEIVK
+382 
-390 KRINRQFAK
+390 
-399 KNPRAAEKCHVN
+399 P
-411 SIVYRILVL
+411 YRILAL

-475 FSIIALQGDVKY
+475 FSIIALQGDIKY

-515 DDRGFVSSTVIYEN
+515 DDRGFVSSTVIYES

-560 CPDYDVVPDAKSGK
+560 CPNYDVVPDAKNGK
-574 AGEPVEMRFTKAEY
+574 AGEPVEMRFSKAEY

-620 IRVAEHVLKGKRII
+620 IRVAEHVLKGKRVI

-641 FDFTQTSLAADFL
+641 FDFTQTSQAADFL

-663 SDYTTKLIMENLG
+663 SDYTTKLIMKNLSG
-676 AVNNKPVRLN
+676 SNDINSDLQAGSAQETGEMAADKISVNSEPVRLH

-722 ARIIKGLADYLTI
+722 AWIIKELADYLTI

-757 NDTVKLLDSMGY
+757 NNTVKLLDSMGY
-769 DSRLVTGDGEAAL
+769 DSRWVTGDGEAAL
-782 GFGGSGADAFAENEL
+782 GFGGRGADTFAENEPE
-797 GDIEKTVEQRF
+797 DIEKPVEQRF

-828 ILDMRGTMDVFVYVT
+828 ILDMRGTMDVFIYVT

-852 SLSADQFLVS
+852 SMSADQFLIS
-862 GKNGMVIDD
+862 GKNGMVIDG
-871 FSDIGRS
+871 FSDIGRC

>member
-1 MTHKIKVQMFGNF
+1 MLYFIP
-14 RMDYNGA
+14 A
-21 PFVAEKMHKESQF
+21 W
-34 NRMMQAL
+34 
-41 IHYSDCGIAKDK
+41 
-53 LEEIVIGER
+53 
-62 DIDEPHTALRVIVY
+62 Y
-76 KTKQKLAQLGLPG
+76 KQ
-89 KNLIY
+89 
-94 LEGGIYYW
+94 
-102 TPDIEIEEDA
+102 
-112 AEFEK
+112 
-117 LYNEACALE
+117 
-126 KQMPQ
+126 
-131 ESESAET
+131 
-138 VCDERIKEIEDN
+138 N
-150 MLELY
+150 MWCE
-155 VKALYLY
+155 
-162 KGEFL
+162 
-167 VAYTGETWIAQEA
+167 
-180 RRYHTMFEKIIN
+180 
-192 EAAYILRKRKQF
+192 
-204 KGLEKIGVYAAKV
+204 
-217 DPFNEWEEL
+217 
-226 IMEAMVETRRYD
+226 
-238 EAEELYTDVVDYYLR
+238 
-253 ECGIYPSSRLLEILE
+253 
-268 KYSNQMNHAHE
+268 
-279 ILENIQ
+279 
-285 EGMNEQ
+285 NEQ
-291 EETERGGYFCSYP
+291 QWYKRRLKSEFDETI
-304 VFKGIYQAS
+304 KQI
-313 IRIMK
+313 
-318 RTRVPVY
+318 
-325 LMLCT
+325 T
-330 LEDEEGRQ
+330 LFHRNVDR
-338 VQSETKMNKY
+338 
-348 SRQLKK
+348 
-354 CVGESI
+354 
-360 RYSDIYTSY
+360 
-369 GKVQFLIMLIGIK
+369 
-382 REDCEIVK
+382 
-390 KRINRQFAK
+390 
-399 KNPRAAEKCHVN
+399 P
-411 SIVYRILVL
+411 YRILVL

-440 WSCFDAIAQV
+440 WSCFDAVAQV

-515 DDRGFVSSTVIYEN
+515 DDRGFVSSTVIYES

-560 CPDYDVVPDAKSGK
+560 CPNYDVVPDAKNGK
-574 AGEPVEMRFTKAEY
+574 AGEPIEMRFSKAEY

-620 IRVAEHVLKGKRII
+620 IRVAEHVLKGKRVI

-663 SDYTTKLIMENLG
+663 SDYTTKLIMTNLSG
-676 AVNNKPVRLN
+676 SNDINSDLQAGSAQETGEIAADKISVNSEPVRLH

-722 ARIIKGLADYLTI
+722 AWIIKELADYLTI

-757 NDTVKLLDSMGY
+757 NNTAELLDSMGY
-769 DSRLVTGDGEAAL
+769 DSRWVTGDGEAAL
-782 GFGGSGADAFAENEL
+782 GFGGRGADTFAENEPD
-797 GDIEKTVEQRF
+797 DIEKPVEQRF

-828 ILDMRGTMDVFVYVT
+828 ILDMRVTMDVFVYVT

-852 SLSADQFLVS
+852 SMSADQFLIP

>member
-1 MTHKIKVQMFGNF
+1 MLYFIP
-14 RMDYNGA
+14 A
-21 PFVAEKMHKESQF
+21 W
-34 NRMMQAL
+34 
-41 IHYSDCGIAKDK
+41 
-53 LEEIVIGER
+53 
-62 DIDEPHTALRVIVY
+62 Y
-76 KTKQKLAQLGLPG
+76 KQ
-89 KNLIY
+89 
-94 LEGGIYYW
+94 
-102 TPDIEIEEDA
+102 
-112 AEFEK
+112 
-117 LYNEACALE
+117 
-126 KQMPQ
+126 
-131 ESESAET
+131 
-138 VCDERIKEIEDN
+138 N
-150 MLELY
+150 MWCE
-155 VKALYLY
+155 
-162 KGEFL
+162 
-167 VAYTGETWIAQEA
+167 
-180 RRYHTMFEKIIN
+180 
-192 EAAYILRKRKQF
+192 
-204 KGLEKIGVYAAKV
+204 
-217 DPFNEWEEL
+217 
-226 IMEAMVETRRYD
+226 
-238 EAEELYTDVVDYYLR
+238 
-253 ECGIYPSSRLLEILE
+253 
-268 KYSNQMNHAHE
+268 
-279 ILENIQ
+279 
-285 EGMNEQ
+285 NEQ
-291 EETERGGYFCSYP
+291 QWYKRRLKSEFDETI
-304 VFKGIYQAS
+304 KQI
-313 IRIMK
+313 
-318 RTRVPVY
+318 
-325 LMLCT
+325 T
-330 LEDEEGRQ
+330 LFHRNVDR
-338 VQSETKMNKY
+338 
-348 SRQLKK
+348 
-354 CVGESI
+354 
-360 RYSDIYTSY
+360 
-369 GKVQFLIMLIGIK
+369 
-382 REDCEIVK
+382 
-390 KRINRQFAK
+390 
-399 KNPRAAEKCHVN
+399 P
-411 SIVYRILVL
+411 YRILVL

-515 DDRGFVSSTVIYEN
+515 DDRGFVSSTIIYEN

-560 CPDYDVVPDAKSGK
+560 CHNYDVVPDAKNGK

-620 IRVAEHVLKGKRII
+620 IRVAEHVLKGKRVI

-641 FDFTQTSLAADFL
+641 FDFTQTSKVADFL

-663 SDYTTKLIMENLG
+663 SDYTTKLIMTNLSG
-676 AVNNKPVRLN
+676 SNDINSDLQAGSAQETGEIAADKISVNSEPVRLH

-746 DASWGHEDAIK
+746 DASWGREDAIK
-757 NDTVKLLDSMGY
+757 NDTAELLDSMGY
-769 DSRLVTGDGEAAL
+769 DSRWVTGDGEAAL
-782 GFGGSGADAFAENEL
+782 GFGGRGADTFAENEPE
-797 GDIEKTVEQRF
+797 DIEKPVEQRF

>member
-1 MTHKIKVQMFGNF
+1 MLYFIP
-14 RMDYNGA
+14 A
-21 PFVAEKMHKESQF
+21 W
-34 NRMMQAL
+34 
-41 IHYSDCGIAKDK
+41 
-53 LEEIVIGER
+53 
-62 DIDEPHTALRVIVY
+62 Y
-76 KTKQKLAQLGLPG
+76 KQ
-89 KNLIY
+89 
-94 LEGGIYYW
+94 
-102 TPDIEIEEDA
+102 
-112 AEFEK
+112 
-117 LYNEACALE
+117 
-126 KQMPQ
+126 
-131 ESESAET
+131 
-138 VCDERIKEIEDN
+138 N
-150 MLELY
+150 MWCE
-155 VKALYLY
+155 
-162 KGEFL
+162 
-167 VAYTGETWIAQEA
+167 
-180 RRYHTMFEKIIN
+180 
-192 EAAYILRKRKQF
+192 
-204 KGLEKIGVYAAKV
+204 
-217 DPFNEWEEL
+217 
-226 IMEAMVETRRYD
+226 
-238 EAEELYTDVVDYYLR
+238 
-253 ECGIYPSSRLLEILE
+253 
-268 KYSNQMNHAHE
+268 
-279 ILENIQ
+279 
-285 EGMNEQ
+285 NEQ
-291 EETERGGYFCSYP
+291 QWYKRRLKSEFDETI
-304 VFKGIYQAS
+304 KQI
-313 IRIMK
+313 
-318 RTRVPVY
+318 
-325 LMLCT
+325 T
-330 LEDEEGRQ
+330 LFHRNVDR
-338 VQSETKMNKY
+338 
-348 SRQLKK
+348 
-354 CVGESI
+354 
-360 RYSDIYTSY
+360 
-369 GKVQFLIMLIGIK
+369 
-382 REDCEIVK
+382 
-390 KRINRQFAK
+390 
-399 KNPRAAEKCHVN
+399 P
-411 SIVYRILVL
+411 YRILAL

-475 FSIIALQGDVKY
+475 FSIIALHGDVKY

-515 DDRGFVSSTVIYEN
+515 DDRGFVSSTVIYES

-560 CPDYDVVPDAKSGK
+560 CPNYDVVPDAKNGK
-574 AGEPVEMRFTKAEY
+574 AGEPVEMRFSKAEY

-620 IRVAEHVLKGKRII
+620 IRVAEHVLKGKRVI

-641 FDFTQTSLAADFL
+641 FDFTQTSQAADFL

-663 SDYTTKLIMENLG
+663 SDYTTKLIMKNLSG
-676 AVNNKPVRLN
+676 SNDINSDLQAGSAQETGEMAADKISVNSEPVRLH

-746 DASWGHEDAIK
+746 DASWGHDDAIK
-757 NDTVKLLDSMGY
+757 NNTAELLDSMGY
-769 DSRLVTGDGEAAL
+769 YSRWVTGDGEAAL
-782 GFGGSGADAFAENEL
+782 GFGDRVADTFAENEPE
-797 GDIEKTVEQRF
+797 DIEKPVEQRF

-852 SLSADQFLVS
+852 SMSADQFLIP

-871 FSDIGRS
+871 FFNIGRC